1 VTVPLVAMEDP
12 KKRKRNEDSDEEE
25 DGPLLDAP
33 DPDVPKLEK
42 PALKVKTSRECPYL
56 STVNRD
62 VLDFDFERLCR
73 YITFLEL
80 NILLTFL

>member
-1 VTVPLVAMEDP
+1 MEDP

-25 DGPLLDAP
+25 DVPIP
-33 DPDVPKLEK
+33 DVADPAVPKLDE
-42 PALKVKTSRECPYL
+42 PAMKVKTSRECPYL

-73 YITFLEL
+73 
-80 NILLTFL
+80 